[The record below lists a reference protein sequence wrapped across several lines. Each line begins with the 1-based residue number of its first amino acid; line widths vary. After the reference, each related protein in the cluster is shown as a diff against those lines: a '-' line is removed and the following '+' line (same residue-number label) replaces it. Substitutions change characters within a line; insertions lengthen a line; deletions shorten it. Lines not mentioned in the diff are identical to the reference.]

1 MSHLVL
7 ISNYMPATI
16 LGAYHRG
23 SFNLHN
29 SPAERTESFR
39 VGIIIT
45 ILKMKKLKIREVK

>member
-1 MSHLVL
+1 ML

-16 LGAYHRG
+16 LGAYHKG

-29 SPAERTESFR
+29 SPAEWTESFR

-45 ILKMKKLKIREVK
+45 ILKMKKLKTREVK